1 MAKINKKAIKNKE
14 RNMDTQGK
22 KQSKFLT
29 KSKRKKRGIIF
40 LAIAVVCLVVNLVLP
55 QSNTLYTQ
63 LAVIIVSLL
72 GTLMAVCLVVFLI
85 VGLYYLIT
93 GFTKKE

>member
-1 MAKINKKAIKNKE
+1 MS
-14 RNMDTQGK
+14 TQGK
-22 KQSKFLT
+22 KQSKSLT

-40 LAIAVVCLVVNLVLP
+40 LAIAVVCLVVNLVL
-55 QSNTLYTQ
+55 QQLNTLGTKS
-63 LAVIIVSLL
+63 AVIIVSSLNAL
-72 GTLMAVCLVVFLI
+72 TAVCLLVFLI